1 MASNN
6 TVYSNFVLENK
17 LDEILTTKVD
27 LSNYMTVDRSLTE
40 NAGMTKKIHKYTV
53 TGNVENLAMAEGN
66 SGDISSTFTEETYT
80 VGVTQ
85 GRANYYDEQ
94 AMTDPMVVDN
104 LVRGIAETMTNDF
117 TAKAIDEYKKASR
130 IVECDW
136 STTTANYF
144 FDKVVD
150 ALAYFGEEETGLTL
164 LVSPSQKAYIRKQL
178 GDNLKYSEGF
188 VRTGYI
194 GSVAGVPVVVSKAVP
209 DSAAFI
215 VNNEA
220 VTLFIKKES
229 EAEQQRDPDHRNNTI
244 FLRKVALVAL
254 TNDKKIVEL
263 AKAQDTACAI
273 TTYTKDQ
280 NTIAGTC
287 GTDCYK
293 VVVVDG
299 KGKSYTA
306 TPVTGAWTVTAD
318 ANLTVGDKVNATA
331 YAYGFAPKAA
341 TEVTVAE

>member
-1 MASNN
+1 MASTN

-17 LDEILTTKVD
+17 LEDILTTKVD

-40 NAGMTKKIHKYTV
+40 NAGMIKKIHKYTV
-53 TGNVENLAMAEGN
+53 TGNVQDLAMGVGN
-66 SGDISSTFTEETYT
+66 TDDISSTFTEEAYT

-85 GRANYYDEQ
+85 GRANYYDEE
-94 AMTDPMVVDN
+94 AMQDPLVVDN
-104 LVRGIAETMTNDF
+104 LVRGVAETMVNDF
-117 TAKAIDEYKKASR
+117 TAKAINEYKKASR
-130 IVECDW
+130 IIECDW
-136 STTTANYF
+136 STTSANYL

-150 ALAYFGEEETGLTL
+150 ALALFGEDETGLTL
-164 LVSPSQKAYIRKQL
+164 LVSPSQKAYIRKQF

-194 GSVAGVPVVVSKAVP
+194 GSIAGVPVVVSKAVP
-209 DSAAFI
+209 ETCAFI

-229 EAEQQRDPDHRNNTI
+229 EAEQKRDPNTRNNEI

-263 AKAQDTACAI
+263 AKAQSTACAI
-273 TTYTKDQ
+273 TTYTKAEK
-280 NTIAGTC
+280 TIAGTC
-287 GTDCYK
+287 GTDAYK

-299 KGKSYTA
+299 DGKSYTA
-306 TPVTGAWTVTAD
+306 TPVAGAWTVTAD
-318 ANLTVGDKVNATA
+318 ENLTAGDKINATA
-331 YAYGFAPKAA
+331 YAYGYAPKAA

>member
-1 MASNN
+1 MASSN
-6 TVYSNFVLENK
+6 TVYQNFVLENK
-17 LDEILTTKVD
+17 LEDILTTKVD
-27 LSNYMTVDRSLTE
+27 LSNYMTIDRSLTE
-40 NAGMTKKIHKYTV
+40 NAGMVKKIHKYTV
-53 TGNVENLAMAEGN
+53 TGNVEDLAMTEGN

-94 AMTDPMVVDN
+94 AMADPIVVDN
-104 LVRGIAETMTNDF
+104 LVRGIADTMANDF
-117 TAKAIDEYKKASR
+117 TAKAIAEYKKASR
-130 IVECDW
+130 IVECDF
-136 STTTANYF
+136 TTTSSDYF
-144 FDKVVD
+144 FNKVVD

-164 LVSPSQKAYIRKQL
+164 LVSPNQKAYIRKQL

-220 VTLFIKKES
+220 VTLFLKKET

-263 AKAQDTACAI
+263 AKAQSTACAI
-273 TTYTKDQ
+273 TTYTKAQ
-280 NTIAGTC
+280 KTIAGTC

-299 KGKSYTA
+299 DDEVYTV
-306 TPVTGAWTVTAD
+306 TPTTGTWTVTAK
-318 ANLTVGDKVNATA
+318 ANLTPGDKINATA
-331 YAYGFAPKAA
+331 YAYGYAPKAA
-341 TEVTVAE
+341 TEVTVAD